1 MKDKILNFL
10 FIFFFVFLLLNVFNK
25 QQDKEGLQEGLSVKI
40 EKSSYTIPTSINILL
55 ENNNSQKIKL
65 NTCESIHI
73 LYNGEIQELPK
84 DFCEDYTLQ
93 AKEKKTISLGKIY
106 TKFMQ
111 TGNYTFDIQIEGKKY
126 VSQIDVS
133 NKGAISKIFV
143 YFFYAPIYNLMVFLT
158 KIFGYSLGW
167 AIIGITIIIRFIL
180 IYPQHQM
187 LISQKRMQAIQP
199 KIKEIQE
206 KYKGDSQ
213 TLGVE
218 LMNLYKKEN
227 VNPMGSCGLLLIQMP
242 ILLVL
247 YNVVMGVENAT
258 NYYYLYSFLKPF
270 TIESIGTNFFGMDL
284 LGKGGTVGIFLAL
297 FVGIVQFIQVKLSL
311 SFNKKK
317 DNPLVLEKKKGGDA
331 YTSMMPDAESMNKVM
346 LYVMPVMVGFF
357 TYSLFAGIGIYW
369 GIGTIFGIFQQI
381 IVNKVIKK

>member
-25 QQDKEGLQEGLSVKI
+25 QQDKEALQEGLSVKI
-40 EKSSYTIPTSINILL
+40 EKSSYTIPASINILL
-55 ENNNSQKIKL
+55 ENNNLQKIKF

-73 LYNGEIQELPK
+73 LYNGELQEFPK

-93 AKEKKTISLGKIY
+93 AKEKKIVSLWKIY
-106 TKFMQ
+106 TEFMQ
-111 TGNYTFDIQIEGKKY
+111 IWNYTFDIQIEGKKY
-126 VSQIDVS
+126 ISQIDVS
-133 NKGAISKIFV
+133 NKWAISKIFV
-143 YFFYAPIYNLMVFLT
+143 YFFYAPIYNLMVFLIN
-158 KIFGYSLGW
+158 IFWYSLGW
-167 AIIGITIIIRFIL
+167 AIIWITIIIRFIL

-187 LISQKRMQAIQP
+187 LISQKKMQAIQP

-206 KYKGDSQ
+206 KYKWDSQ
-213 TLGVE
+213 TLWVE

-284 LGKGGTVGIFLAL
+284 LWKWWTVWIFLAL
-297 FVGIVQFIQVKLSL
+297 FVWVVQFIQVKLSL

-317 DNPLVLEKKKGGDA
+317 DSPLVLEKKKWENA

-346 LYVMPVMVGFF
+346 LYVMPAMVWFF

-369 GIGTIFGIFQQI
+369 GIWTIFWIFQQI